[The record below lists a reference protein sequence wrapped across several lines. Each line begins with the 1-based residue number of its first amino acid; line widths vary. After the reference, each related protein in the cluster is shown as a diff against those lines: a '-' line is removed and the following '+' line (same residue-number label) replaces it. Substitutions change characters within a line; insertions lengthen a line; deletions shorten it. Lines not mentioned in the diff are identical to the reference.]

1 MKSDTNSKDHSRV
14 GSSRRITVEE
24 MEMLEVTFYSPSGR
38 GGTLLRK
45 EGWLNAWWS
54 VLYANFELV
63 SMSDSWRWL
72 SLALVSFKS

>member
-45 EGWLNAWWS
+45 EGWLNMQI
-54 VLYANFELV
+54 L
-63 SMSDSWRWL
+63 SWFL
-72 SLALVSFKS
+72 CLTVGDG

>member
-45 EGWLNAWWS
+45 EGWLNIWWS
-54 VLYANFELV
+54 VLGGRYFMQIL
-63 SMSDSWRWL
+63 SWFL
-72 SLALVSFKS
+72 CLTVGDG

>member
-14 GSSRRITVEE
+14 ESSRRITVEE

-38 GGTLLRK
+38 GGDSTK
-45 EGWLNAWWS
+45 EGWLVAWWP

-72 SLALVSFKS
+72 SLALISFKS